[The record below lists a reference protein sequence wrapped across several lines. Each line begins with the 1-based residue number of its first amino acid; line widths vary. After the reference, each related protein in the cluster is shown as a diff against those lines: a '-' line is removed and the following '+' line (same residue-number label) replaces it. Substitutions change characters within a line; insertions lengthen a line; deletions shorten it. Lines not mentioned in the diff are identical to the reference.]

1 MRWLAVLLL
10 IALPVQAEVI
20 FDAGHAWHWQY
31 EDLLRQFRPRTTL
44 DSEGQPVPIP
54 ETPLTEQWHRLT
66 DEMQNAQT
74 VKDRLF
80 AIWRASAPVHID
92 GAVWLQALGA
102 ADAAR
107 QFYFEARLRVERRMR
122 DAGEAV
128 PGEQ

>member
-1 MRWLAVLLL
+1 
-10 IALPVQAEVI
+10 
-20 FDAGHAWHWQY
+20 
-31 EDLLRQFRPRTTL
+31 LLRQFRPRTTL